1 MSKDKD
7 KKEAPPPELTNKERR
22 KIAAKA
28 DKTREQSRAALR
40 KLVHIFYD
48 FQKLRM
54 QTAGRTTRKAEDA
67 DVQLHEVDKAV
78 MEGRAKELHQVEK
91 EALLD
96 IQSHLKTMPFYKA
109 VLSDKSVYK
118 GIGPTLAG
126 VLLSEFDI
134 YRHDT
139 PSQMWAFAGL
149 APVNCKRC
157 KHCQIPCSEDKEKRW
172 KHDFQT
178 GACDRKFLKPSDMF
192 ASGKQMRPK
201 KGEKLKYNAWLR
213 SKMCGVMGPC
223 LLKSNSP
230 WREFYDNYKHRKE
243 SAGWGMSQAHRHQAA
258 IRYMVKQLLLN
269 IWTKWRKFEGLPVRA
284 PYQEEYLGHVHHSK
298 QDISPESDPEE
309 EMMTPE
315 VEEELKRAV

>member
-1 MSKDKD
+1 MT
-7 KKEAPPPELTNKERR
+7 KKTEETTNRQRR
-22 KIAAKA
+22 KIAADTPKS
-28 DKTREQSRAALR
+28 REQSRAALR

-48 FQKLRM
+48 FQRLRM
-54 QTAGRTTRKAEDA
+54 QTAGRTAPKGKDAE
-67 DVQLHEVDKAV
+67 VQLHEVDKAV
-78 MEGRAKELHQVEK
+78 LDGRAKELHKVEK

-96 IQSHLKTMPFYKA
+96 IQSHLKTMPFYQE
-109 VLSDKSVYK
+109 VLSDKATYK

-126 VLLSEFDI
+126 VILSEFDI

-149 APVNCKRC
+149 APVQCKRC
-157 KHCQIPCSEDKEKRW
+157 KHCHIPCSEDKEGRW

-178 GACDRKFLKPSDMF
+178 GACERKFLAPGDMYS
-192 ASGKQMRPK
+192 SGKQMRPK

-230 WREFYDNYKHRKE
+230 WRKFYDDYKHRKE
-243 SAGWGMSQAHRHQAA
+243 SAGWGMNAAHRHQAA
-258 IRYMVKQLLLN
+258 IRYMVKMLLLD
-269 IWTKWRKFEGLPVRA
+269 IWTKWREFEGLPVRA

-298 QDISPESDPEE
+298 KDTSVSETDPEV

-315 VEEELKRAV
+315 VEEELKRAS